1 MSTHYWPREVLSLDN
16 PQLLR
21 IQENLKLLKLNRTGQ
36 HLEILLQEA
45 SKNEVSYSDFL
56 DKLLEEEISLKH
68 EKHMSLSTALAKFPY
83 IKTLESFDFS
93 FQPSIDPKVIREL
106 AICSFVDRAENLVL
120 LGPPGTGK
128 SHLSVALGLK
138 AIQKKYRTLFTPA
151 TALIASLNK
160 AYAENRL
167 EERLKFY
174 CVPKL
179 LIIDEIGYVPVDVHG
194 AHLLF
199 QLISR
204 RYERG
209 SIILTSNRGFGQWGE
224 IFGDTIIATAIL
236 DRLLHH
242 STVINIKGESYRLK
256 EKQRAGLIRKALDIS
271 LADGGNLSA
280 NLP

>member
-1 MSTHYWPREVLSLDN
+1 MDN
-16 PQLLR
+16 PQLQR
-21 IQENLKLLKLNRTGQ
+21 IQGNLKKLKLNRTDQ
-36 HLEILLQEA
+36 RLESLLQEA
-45 SKNEVSYSDFL
+45 SKNEISYTDFL
-56 DKLLEEEISLKH
+56 DRLLEEEIALKFEKQLSLNT
-68 EKHMSLSTALAKFPY
+68 SLAKFPY

-93 FQPSIDPKVIREL
+93 FQPSIDPKIIREL
-106 AICSFVDRAENLVL
+106 ATGVFIERAENVVF

-128 SHLSVALGLK
+128 THLSVALGLK
-138 AIQKKYRTLFTPA
+138 AIQKRYRTLFTSA
-151 TALIASLNK
+151 AALIATLNK

-167 EERLKFY
+167 DDKLKYY
-174 CVPKL
+174 CIPKV

-209 SIILTSNRGFGQWGE
+209 SIILTSNRSFGQWGE

-242 STVINIKGESYRLK
+242 CSVINVKGESYRLK
-256 EKQRAGLIRKALDIS
+256 EKQRAGLIRKPLEINTSLGGDAAIIS
-271 LADGGNLSA
+271 S
-280 NLP
+280 